1 MNFEMNRILLIKPL
15 FLHDQEVKTKI
26 QISSDFKDQSFF
38 FLTCNIEVLTKF
50 QPTKNIREKWELELM
65 FEKILLRIIIT
76 AWKVSKYGVFSG
88 PYFPGFGLNTEIYSV
103 SLRNQSEYWK
113 IRTRKNFVF
122 GHFSRSVWILKL
134 DCGKSN
140 ASIGEWC

>member
-50 QPTKNIREKWELELM
+50 QPTKNIHEKWELELM

-88 PYFPGFGLNTEIYSV
+88 PYFPGFGLNTDQKTLCIWTPFTQCLLHIVFTCS
-103 SLRNQSEYWK
+103 SKLSFQS
-113 IRTRKNFVF
+113 
-122 GHFSRSVWILKL
+122 ILT
-134 DCGKSN
+134 
-140 ASIGEWC
+140 